1 MDGWAD
7 QWVDGWMG
15 RCVWSFNLV
24 CVLFWHF
31 HTSFVLVDP
40 PHSSEQPPASLLQE
54 FCYPPFLSSSHLKIS
69 SPQRT
74 LSQPAI
80 DTCLSMFLPALF
92 TVARKWSI
100 SYRCMDKDNVVHL
113 NCGIAAS
120 LKGNRNPDTCRKTDG
135 TRDIYVKQ
143 SNSENK
149 HYRFFSH
156 DDHVCVSGGGG
167 RKKTMREKRK
177 YHSQ

>member
-1 MDGWAD
+1 MDEQIDGWMDGWAD
-7 QWVDGWMG
+7 QWVNGWMG

-24 CVLFWHF
+24 WVLFWHF

-40 PHSSEQPPASLLQE
+40 PHSSEETPASLSQE

-113 NCGIAAS
+113 HCGGQGEVTVFLPQVIS
-120 LKGNRNPDTCRKTDG
+120 
-135 TRDIYVKQ
+135 
-143 SNSENK
+143 
-149 HYRFFSH
+149 
-156 DDHVCVSGGGG
+156 
-167 RKKTMREKRK
+167 
-177 YHSQ
+177 